1 MEVEGCCVPAIF
13 EKEFNH
19 LRMASEY
26 GTFHC
31 CESAREEMSKSQCDK
46 QQREGESKRE
56 RKRTMKKRVNEKER
70 ERKREREKERKRVK
84 ERESE

>member
-31 CESAREEMSKSQCDK
+31 CESAREVVSKSL
-46 QQREGESKRE
+46 RYS
-56 RKRTMKKRVNEKER
+56 
-70 ERKREREKERKRVK
+70 REKERKRVK
-84 ERESE
+84 ERK